1 MVLSQRIALSYFG
14 GGGGLNFLFGW
25 VLFWCICLTGF
36 FSGQDY
42 FGQLLGIYLY
52 FNKDF

>member
-1 MVLSQRIALSYFG
+1 MLLSQRIALSYFVG
-14 GGGGLNFLFGW
+14 GGVLKFLFGW
-25 VLFWCICLTGF
+25 VLFECICLTIF

-52 FNKDF
+52 SNKDF